1 MTLVII
7 ESACVPNRDAGHDLV
22 AVPGYNPNRCCPN
35 DNPQNDWRFG
45 YGLRLVEYITSVR
58 HGYIQVGISY
68 WAAVVFWCLMG
79 ESGGDGCM
87 SRMRS
92 GAKQRLYHIHT

>member
-1 MTLVII
+1 MTTPKMI
-7 ESACVPNRDAGHDLV
+7 GDLDMV
-22 AVPGYNPNRCCPN
+22 S
-35 DNPQNDWRFG
+35 
-45 YGLRLVEYITSVR
+45 GLWEYITSVR